1 MATITGTIDKPDGSP
16 AAGWNLRI
24 ELLADNPLIASEVI
38 VPADITL
45 TLDNTGSFSVDLIAT
60 SDYDVPAPYRFTF
73 TDPTTKDKFVLIK
86 DVPTSDAN
94 IRDLTLTAS
103 LPSGYVTPQML
114 KVAGDLVDGK
124 VLAIAGTQFVQVD
137 NTGSSSGVVGVRHF
151 VELVDVPN
159 AYNGQQGKTLIV
171 NELETALEF
180 ADKPDTYLQL
190 DDTIDSN
197 YRGKAFMFPSV
208 SAGEDELE
216 LRHLDDQDIP
226 AGIARDTEIDPKIAS
241 WARTGNTDDIP
252 TDKLTNAPA
261 GSGST
266 VQPSNAVPQRVGASG
281 NAGSLGTYARGD
293 HRHQSKA
300 IQPSEV
306 PVSIAR
312 KTDIASWAIH
322 GNSDDIPDSKIS
334 NDFAK
339 DDEIEPFAKVAL
351 RTATIPN
358 QKIADD
364 SLTPAK
370 LNADT
375 VAEKQAF
382 RRKINAAAEGTVSVP
397 FHDVITFTVGT
408 ALDGEHRGFDS
419 DVAGSYGS
427 TTDPLTFEANNITY
441 QVRQCDQDGTQVEV
455 TITPDPPADAKW
467 AFSINGHSLKMQ
479 DAVRINSLEYGTDG
493 DLFQWNNQSRDVIP
507 ANGQT
512 FEFIVGN
519 AIDDELARVEAGIV
533 ANRPEVMDDRH
544 VEGLAVGNVNNS
556 QKDAL
561 HALRPI
567 YTLGTSPDSIFLC
580 EIQAGITSGTNLS
593 FEDYG
598 QRSAVIFSK
607 SISAANAYATLT
619 NEGVLLGEWKILQGT
634 GAGTEIGT
642 LSAYIVKNND
652 DQIGWYMDWNAGSGG
667 DGTAAGFQ
675 VTASVARLQTR

>member
-1 MATITGTIDKPDGSP
+1 MATITGTIDYPTGRP
-16 AAGWNLRI
+16 AAGWSLRI
-24 ELLADNPLIASEVI
+24 RLLSDRPLVQGNVLV
-38 VPADITL
+38 VPADVNL
-45 TLDNTGSFSVDLIAT
+45 TLDNTGSFSVELTPSQDFDT
-60 SDYDVPAPYRFTF
+60 PAPYEFRF
-73 TDPTTKDKFVLIK
+73 TDPATRNVYRAVR
-86 DVPTSDAN
+86 DVPRTDTDFN
-94 IRDLTLTAS
+94 ELRTLDS
-103 LPSGYVTPQML
+103 PLPDGYVTPAMV
-114 KVAGDLVDGK
+114 KIVGPRVDGK
-124 VLAIAGTQFVQVD
+124 LLALDGDTFVQVD
-137 NTGSSSGVVGVRHF
+137 AGAGGSAGVERLTD
-151 VELVDVPN
+151 LVDTPGS
-159 AYNGQQGKTLIV
+159 YNGQQGKLLGV
-171 NELETALEF
+171 NELENGTDF
-180 ADKPDTYLQL
+180 YDKPDTFLQL
-190 DDTIDSN
+190 EDVIADT
-197 YRGKAFMFPSV
+197 YRGKARQLVMV
-208 SAGEDELE
+208 DAAGQLLDLD
-216 LRHLDDQDIP
+216 HLIEPDIP
-226 AGIARDTEIDPKIAS
+226 AEIARTSALPAAPSD
-241 WARTGNTDDIP
+241 WAEDGNTEQIP
-252 TDKLTNAPA
+252 ADKLANAPQ
-261 GSGST
+261 GSGATLTIST
-266 VQPSNAVPQRVGASG
+266 DDPQDVGLAPSPGSTGEVSD
-281 NAGSLGTYARGD
+281 AGHA
-293 HRHQSKA
+293 HEAKA
-300 IQPSEV
+300 ILPSEV

-312 KTDIASWAIH
+312 LSQIGRWAQRNNPTDV
-322 GNSDDIPDSKIS
+322 PDSKIP
-334 NDFAK
+334 NTIARDN
-339 DDEIEPFAKVAL
+339 EIEGFAKVAFPA
-351 RTATIPN
+351 TTIPN

-382 RRKINAAAEGTVSVP
+382 RRKIDAAAEGTVSVP

-408 ALDGEHRGFDS
+408 ALDGEHRGFES
-419 DVAGSYGS
+419 EAGSSYGS
-427 TTDPLTFEANNITY
+427 TPDPLTFDANNITY
-441 QVRQCDQDGTQVEV
+441 QVRQCDQDSTQVEV

-561 HALRPI
+561 HALTPV

-607 SISAANAYATLT
+607 SISAASAYATLS
-619 NEGVLLGEWKILQGT
+619 NEGVLLGEWKILQGV

-642 LSAYIVKNND
+642 LSAYIAKNDD